1 MVSYFPLISAV
12 VSLVFFVLLA
22 LQYVRRR
29 KKHQLLWT
37 VAVAL
42 FAVSSSLAS
51 VSETNGWTL
60 PAYQLYYFTLSP
72 MVAFMGTGTLYLF
85 ADKPWGKYFLAYTLV
100 LSAIFFILIFTST
113 VDTTVLTS
121 YEPPSE
127 IGSAAMPSTPRLLSP
142 LLSIPGGLIII
153 VGAFCSFWV
162 DRSRK
167 YTLLISLGGIIHLLS
182 GLRARFGEDPTYFF
196 ALTTA
201 GVLLLFIGFL
211 LSSEYVRKRKP
222 G

>member
-1 MVSYFPLISAV
+1 MVSYFPLISALI
-12 VSLVFFVLLA
+12 SLVFLSLLA

-29 KKHQLLWT
+29 KKHQILWT

-42 FAVSSSLAS
+42 FALSSLLAFI
-51 VSETNGWTL
+51 SETNGWTL

-72 MVAFMGTGTLYLF
+72 MVAFMGAGTLYLL
-85 ADKPWGKYFLAYTLV
+85 ADKPWGKYFLAYTLI
-100 LSAIFFILIFTST
+100 LSAIFFTLIFTST
-113 VDTTVLTS
+113 VDTAVLTT
-121 YEPPSE
+121 YNPPSE
-127 IGSAAMPSTPRLLSP
+127 IGSAAMPNTPRLLSP

-153 VGAFCSFWV
+153 IGAFYSFWL

-182 GLRARFGEDPTYFF
+182 GLRARFGGDPTYFF